1 MIRRYLLRKGLIAFS
16 MMLSACGAERKP
28 EAAEPPVRVVAQRI
42 QTLSERASL
51 EAIGSARAVVSAQL
65 YPEAAGLVTAVR
77 FEAGQ
82 RVAKGASLVRLD
94 DRRERLAVRLAQV
107 AVAEAEQLL
116 GRYRRIE
123 DTGALSASQ
132 IEAGKTSLQSAQIA
146 LEQAQVALADRTVR
160 APFAGYMGI
169 PQVDRGDRITPT
181 TLIGTI
187 DDRSSLF
194 VDFPAP
200 EAVFDQL
207 ERGATVAL
215 VPYAN
220 PGRTIEAK
228 VQAVD
233 SSVAEDT
240 RSFTV
245 RTVVANRNDAL
256 RPGMSFRANFASAG
270 RTSPAVPE
278 SALVWGSDGSYLW
291 AVRDDVARQ
300 VPVTI
305 AARREGMVLVSGALR
320 PDERIIV
327 EGTQKVRQGQRV
339 EIVAPARPAPQR
351 ATVRPSPRPTSS
363 P

>member
-1 MIRRYLLRKGLIAFS
+1 MSGSSLAWKVLVAGV
-16 MMLSACGAERKP
+16 MLSACGAEREP
-28 EAAEPPVRVVAQRI
+28 DVAEPAVRVVAQKV
-42 QTLSERASL
+42 QMLSERASL
-51 EAIGSARAVVSAQL
+51 ETIGSARAVTSAQL
-65 YPEAAGLVTAVR
+65 YPEAAGLITSVGFT
-77 FEAGQ
+77 AGQ
-82 RVAKGASLVRLD
+82 RVAKGAPLVRLD

-132 IEAGKTSLQSAQIA
+132 IEAGETALQSARIE
-146 LEQAQVALADRTVR
+146 LEQAKVALADRTVR
-160 APFAGYMGI
+160 APFAGHMGI

-181 TLIGTI
+181 TLIATI

-207 ERGATVAL
+207 ESGATVEL
-215 VPYAN
+215 VPYAD
-220 PGRTIEAK
+220 PRRTIQAR

-240 RSFTV
+240 RNFTV
-245 RTVVANRNDAL
+245 RSVIANRDDAF

-270 RTSPAVPE
+270 RTRPAVPE
-278 SALVWGSDGSYLW
+278 SAVVWGSDGSYLW
-291 AVRDDVARQ
+291 AVRDGVARQ

-305 AARREGMVLVSGALR
+305 AARREGVVLVSGALR

-327 EGTQKVRQGQRV
+327 EGTQKVREGQQLD
-339 EIVAPARPAPQR
+339 IVAAARPAPQR
-351 ATVRPSPRPTSS
+351 ATVSQAPGPTPSP
-363 P
+363 